1 MASSGENKDGS
12 SSSTQRRYP
21 NSMEGVL
28 QMAIANTPTEEAAS
42 GDSQRTEPTP
52 LDPERKEFLEKVFA
66 EMYKDEVK
74 EMKSLLEVVRLKMD
88 SELEEDEE
96 NVEEAL
102 ENLKDLSDTIDNAQ
116 DFHKVGGTQLLPQL
130 MDHPRS
136 EVRSRTFDLIA
147 NLVQNVPLNQKVMLE
162 MGGIEKM
169 LAAVDK
175 DSSPTVRVKAL
186 YALSCLAR
194 DHEDCQRVFVEKD
207 GFSVLMRAMQSDVE
221 KLQIK
226 SAFMLQAFFQMPTDF
241 KETLFKMGMVHQLIG
256 LLQLEHSPTHEF
268 FMSALLNLVM
278 DHQGCINDCKQPDLG
293 FKEFLTAREE
303 LLKGKPEYEEEHSYC
318 QQLMKV
324 CFNGNHGSQT
334 TIDR

>member
-1 MASSGENKDGS
+1 
-12 SSSTQRRYP
+12 
-21 NSMEGVL
+21 
-28 QMAIANTPTEEAAS
+28 MAIANTPNEEAAS
-42 GDSQRTEPTP
+42 GDSGERECAP

-74 EMKSLLEVVRLKMD
+74 DMKSFLETVRLKMD

-96 NVEEAL
+96 KVEEAL
-102 ENLKDLSDTIDNAQ
+102 ENLRDLSDTIDNAQ

-136 EVRSRTFDLIA
+136 EVRWRTFDLIA
-147 NLVQNVPLNQKVMLE
+147 NLVQNVPLNQKVLLE

-175 DSSPTVRVKAL
+175 DSSATVRVKAL

-194 DHEDCQRVFVEKD
+194 DNQDCQKVFVDKD
-207 GFSVLMRAMQSDVE
+207 GFSILMRAMQSDVE

-241 KETLFKMGMVHQLIG
+241 KDTLFKMGMVHQLIG
-256 LLQLEHSPTHEF
+256 LLQTEHTPTHEH

-278 DHQGCINDCKQPDLG
+278 DHQGCINDCRQPALG

-303 LLKGKPEYEEEHSYC
+303 FLKGKPEYQEEYSHC
-318 QQLMKV
+318 QQLMKT
-324 CFNGNHGSQT
+324 CFSGNQGNPT
-334 TIDR
+334 IIDR